1 MSWASYMWANSAG
14 VPAARVPDV
23 REGEQGTTVRWRS
36 KKTQNSQAFV
46 RLLDMV
52 LLLVRVLDGMELS
65 GGPAV
70 SETVVF

>member
-1 MSWASYMWANSAG
+1 MSGASYLWANSAG

-23 REGEQGTTVRWRS
+23 REGGGATVRWRS
-36 KKTQNSQAFV
+36 KKTQRSQAFV